1 MPLST
6 IFQLYRAG
14 SVRQFHCIADYN
26 VALEGTHHYKLRKEI
41 DWSVVMKMFPRGG
54 KFIPADYCSS
64 TLPLRTCNLIPLEQ
78 WRHQHHHRHHHH
90 HFIRK

>member
-41 DWSVVMKMFPRGG
+41 DWSVVMKMFDDDDGDVDASIVL
-54 KFIPADYCSS
+54 KELSCMFVVVAY
-64 TLPLRTCNLIPLEQ
+64 
-78 WRHQHHHRHHHH
+78 
-90 HFIRK
+90 